1 MFDTEMIILAMKVSH
16 KQSKP
21 LFIIN
26 NSSFFILNQSKRCFL
41 HVISGGR
48 VDKNCARKH

>member
-1 MFDTEMIILAMKVSH
+1 MFDTEMIILAMNVSH

-26 NSSFFILNQSKRCFL
+26 NSLFFILNQSKRCL
-41 HVISGGR
+41 WHVIRGY
-48 VDKNCARKH
+48 VDKNCTGKH